1 MEGTWSFGLAV
12 LFVALAGLAALGSN
26 RLSERTRIPAPAFFL
41 VVAAVA
47 VDVFPALRELP
58 TTTVQDVVTVALVVL
73 LFQGGMDIGWRRF
86 RPEAR
91 AILSIGVLGTFATAG
106 LLAVGAHLVLDL
118 DWRTALLLG
127 TALAP
132 TDPAVVFSVL
142 GRRRITG
149 RTGVLLPGESG
160 ANDPVGIALMAGLL
174 DASSGSALETGGHT
188 ALLFVEEMAI
198 GAAFGVAGGWG
209 LKLLIR
215 KVPLPAEGL
224 YPLRTLAGAFAVYG
238 LTTVAHGSGFLA
250 VFVAGVLLGDVRAP
264 YKKEIERFH
273 TALGS
278 LGEVVAFTLLGL
290 TVPLWTFTMEGAW
303 TDGIVLA
310 ALLAFVIRPLVLTAL
325 LWPMDLSR
333 GERTFLAFTGL
344 KGAVPVLLGSY
355 LVSSGV
361 GDADRLYD
369 VVFVVVVFSVVVQ
382 GSLVPTVARWCRVPM
397 RTVELEPWALGVRLR
412 NRPEGVARHLVEEG
426 SPAEGSTVDGLDIG
440 ENTWISMVVR
450 EGRLVPVS
458 GSTRLRTGDE
468 VLLITGDDGEAC
480 AALFTAEA
488 T

>member
-1 MEGTWSFGLAV
+1 MEGTWSFGLV
-12 LFVALAGLAALGSN
+12 ILFVALAGLAALGSN

-47 VDVFPALRELP
+47 VDVFPTLRELP

-106 LLAVGAHLVLDL
+106 LLAVGAHLLLGL

-142 GRRRITG
+142 GRRKITG

-174 DASSGSALETGGHT
+174 GATSGGALETAGDT

-198 GAAFGVAGGWG
+198 GAALGVAGGWG
-209 LKLLIR
+209 LKHLIR

-310 ALLAFVIRPLVLTAL
+310 VLLAFVIRPLVLTAL

-333 GERTFLAFTGL
+333 GEKTFLAFTGL

-355 LVSSGV
+355 LVSPASG
-361 GDADRLYD
+361 A
-369 VVFVVVVFSVVVQ
+369 
-382 GSLVPTVARWCRVPM
+382 PTGCTTSCSSSWSSPSSYRA
-397 RTVELEPWALGVRLR
+397 PWYPR
-412 NRPEGVARHLVEEG
+412 
-426 SPAEGSTVDGLDIG
+426 SPAGAGCPCGPWNWNRGHWGYDCGTARRAWPGTWSRKGHQPRAARSRGWPSARTPGSAWLSGRAASCL
-440 ENTWISMVVR
+440 SAVR
-450 EGRLVPVS
+450 RAYGPAMRY
-458 GSTRLRTGDE
+458 
-468 VLLITGDDGEAC
+468 C
-480 AALFTAEA
+480 
-488 T
+488 